1 MTTRGW
7 SVRRVRTPS
16 GIHLML
22 TPVHAPIVD
31 DYLADLAASVVSVRA
46 GAGTPSRTPVA
57 Y

>member
-1 MTTRGW
+1 VG
-7 SVRRVRTPS
+7 RVRKPP

-31 DYLADLAASVVSVRA
+31 DYLADLAASVATVRA
-46 GAGTPSRTPVA
+46 STGTPSRTPVV